1 MNIITMPKEVLGVIE
16 KARIIGLKGEEEVK
30 AIVDTGAKL
39 NSLDSR
45 LAERVGIGKPIRTMK
60 VKNPSLKGHVMRP
73 VVSIKIEIKGRV
85 FETEA
90 NIQDRS
96 HMKFPVIIGRNL
108 MVGNFVVDPE
118 VHKEE
123 VAGGQ

>member
-1 MNIITMPKEVLGVIE
+1 MAKQVLGVIE

-39 NSLDSR
+39 NSLDIK
-45 LAERVGIGKPIRTMK
+45 LAERIGIGKPVRSMK
-60 VKNPSLKGHVMRP
+60 IKSPSTKNRVIRP
-73 VVSIKIEIKGRV
+73 VVRVRIEVRGKI
-85 FETEA
+85 FDTEA

-108 MVGNFVVDPE
+108 LMGSFLVDPE

-123 VAGGQ
+123 VARGQ